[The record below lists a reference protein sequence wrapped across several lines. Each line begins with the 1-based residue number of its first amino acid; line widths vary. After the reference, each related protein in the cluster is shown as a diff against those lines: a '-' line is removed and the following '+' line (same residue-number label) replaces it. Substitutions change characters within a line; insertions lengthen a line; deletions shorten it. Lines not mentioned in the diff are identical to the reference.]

1 MDHGVVAVR
10 FLRPL
15 SPQDTERLR
24 SIHLVK
30 SVDVKNGTARLH
42 YDGKPESSVQIL
54 RLLVSLNLD
63 VVSFASEG
71 VGLEDYYVS
80 VMSDEKGVN

>member
-1 MDHGVVAVR
+1 
-10 FLRPL
+10 
-15 SPQDTERLR
+15 
-24 SIHLVK
+24 
-30 SVDVKNGTARLH
+30 VDVKNGTARLH

-54 RLLVSLNLD
+54 KTLVSLNID
-63 VVSFASEG
+63 VVSYGAEG